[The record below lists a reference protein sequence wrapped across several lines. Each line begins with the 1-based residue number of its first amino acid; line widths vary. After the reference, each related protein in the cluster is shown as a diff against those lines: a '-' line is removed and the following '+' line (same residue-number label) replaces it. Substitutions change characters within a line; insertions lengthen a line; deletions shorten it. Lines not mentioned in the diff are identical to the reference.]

1 MPTFCSLR
9 MQGGHS
15 IGRGSSAVKI
25 LNTLTFRVTRTLLGA
40 FHYMERIKT
49 FPGVLLAL
57 ETATR
62 SGSIAVLR
70 EGTIVVSKSGSAEQS
85 HGERLP
91 IDIIELLATLDL
103 TVKDVERYAVAVGP
117 GSFTGLRVGI
127 STIQGLSLVQ
137 SVPIVG
143 VSTLASLAEGVHD
156 AELVGAW
163 LDGQRHQVFS
173 AGYLRLKESKSSTS
187 NRAMNGGLS
196 KIITVPHGFSEIEP
210 HSVGTPGEMSSCWQK
225 RIEKTA
231 LTLVGDGAERYE
243 SEVKHCLGST
253 VRVLPIQGNLAES
266 VGRLAIR
273 ASDYQLSAP
282 HALRPLYVRRPDVEL
297 TRDLVH
303 SSEGKTIG
311 S

>member
-1 MPTFCSLR
+1 
-9 MQGGHS
+9 
-15 IGRGSSAVKI
+15 
-25 LNTLTFRVTRTLLGA
+25 
-40 FHYMERIKT
+40 MERIKKFT
-49 FPGVLLAL
+49 GVVLAL

-70 EGTIVVSKSGSAEQS
+70 QGSIVASKSDSVERT
-85 HGERLP
+85 HVERLP
-91 IDIIELLATLDL
+91 VDIIKLLATLDL

-117 GSFTGLRVGI
+117 GSFTGLGVGI

-143 VSTLASLAEGVHD
+143 VSTLAALAEGVRD

-173 AGYLRLKESKSSTS
+173 AGYLRLKESNRSTPKRVT
-187 NRAMNGGLS
+187 NDGLS
-196 KIITVPHGFSEIEP
+196 KIITVPQGFSEIEP
-210 HSVGTPGEMSSCWQK
+210 HAVGTPEEMSSCWQK
-225 RIEKTA
+225 RIEKTV

-243 SEVKHCLGST
+243 SEIKHCLGPM
-253 VRVLPIQGNLAES
+253 VQVLPIQGNLAES
-266 VGRLAIR
+266 VGRLSIR

-297 TRDLVH
+297 KRDLAP
-303 SSEGKTIG
+303 SFKEKTIG